1 MTNVLFSECKKLCEK
16 DDKCNSCQ
24 TYSRD
29 KSYDK
34 FVCELFVEIID
45 IKTWEDDCDDDKD
58 HKDGK
63 GRKDD
68 KDGKKNDK
76 DRKDDHK
83 YYDTSSWNA
92 CYDY

>member
-1 MTNVLFSECKKLCEK
+1 MSCSQNARTFARRMTSATPARLK
-16 DDKCNSCQ
+16 
-24 TYSRD
+24 YSRD
-29 KSYDK
+29 KSYDM

-83 YYDTSSWNA
+83 YYDTSCWNA
-92 CYDY
+92 HYDY